1 MFDPKRYIVQKI
13 VWPKKCLV
21 QILEPVHFLGKK
33 MFVKKNW
40 DQKIMSTKEL
50 WSALFCGSKTNLRQN
65 FAQKI

>member
-33 MFVKKNW
+33 MFVKK
-40 DQKIMSTKEL
+40 KL
-50 WSALFCGSKTNLRQN
+50 GSKNYEYKRIVVCIILWVQN
-65 FAQKI
+65 